1 MTKFEK
7 DDWVRSARVGAK
19 GSFVGQVKEVLD
31 GDEYVVRDDD
41 RRRWLRKGSE
51 LTAAKPQADNDNE
64 QADQRARMQHWRL

>member
-1 MTKFEK
+1 MKFEK

-41 RRRWLRKGSE
+41 RKRWLRKGSE
-51 LTAAKPQADNDNE
+51 LTKANPKADNNNE
-64 QADQRARMQHWRL
+64 RADQRARMQHWRL